1 MRDGKGTDV
10 NSRTVQIIVTS
21 EAIVMSP
28 WPDLDVL
35 VVRQG
40 GWENLVTKSV
50 METRCL
56 WTVEIVF
63 VAANVP
69 LEIRVKLFVVA
80 LEHVTMKPVFVIV
93 DTGEI
98 CVKIISV
105 LESVSSVLAT
115 ETVIQLLKNVSVILG
130 GTVKTVVFQT
140 VLVILIVTIVVIA
153 VPTQHILRVNVMMTG
168 QDTPVNCH
176 VSMVHHKQTSP
187 VYVNHVM
194 LGQVVI
200 PSVED
205 MERVMMVTV
214 PVIQHGGVRFYCK

>member
-10 NSRTVQIIVTS
+10 KSQTVQIIVTS
-21 EAIVMSP
+21 EATVMSP

-80 LEHVTMKPVFVIV
+80 LEHVTMKPVFVTV
-93 DTGEI
+93 DTGAI

-105 LESVSSVLAT
+105 LESVSSVLAM
-115 ETVIQLLKNVSVILG
+115 ETVILLLENVSVNLG
-130 GTVKTVVFQT
+130 GMVKTAVFQT
-140 VLVILIVTIVVIA
+140 VLVILIATIVVIA
-153 VPTQHILRVNVMMTG
+153 VQTQHILLVSVMMTG
-168 QDTPVNCH
+168 QDTPVNYH
-176 VSMVHHKQTSP
+176 VSMVHHKQTLP
-187 VYVNHVM
+187 VYVNLVM
-194 LGQVVI
+194 LEQVVI
-200 PSVED
+200 HFVED
-205 MERVMMVTV
+205 MEPVIVVTV